1 LADSLLRDRLRMATS
16 QRHAALDAQVAAW
29 RIETP
34 PGYGA
39 FLSASA
45 MAIRPLELALERAG
59 VAGWL
64 PDWSRR
70 VRRAAL
76 ARDLAALGLE
86 APPFA
91 PAVVPSRDFGAGLL
105 YVLEGSRLGARFL
118 ARQVGAA
125 GQGLPLAYLTQGE
138 GDDLWRSFLAWLE
151 TPNVG
156 TRTDAC
162 EDGARYGFQ
171 CFSDAFET
179 IAPSGAPNVRTGAH
193 VRV

>member
-1 LADSLLRDRLRMATS
+1 MATS
-16 QRHAALDAQVAAW
+16 ERHAALDAQVAAW

-34 PGYGA
+34 AGYGA

-45 MAIRPLELALERAG
+45 MAITPLELALERAG

-64 PDWSRR
+64 PDWSQR
-70 VRRAAL
+70 VRRTAL
-76 ARDLAALGLE
+76 SRDLAALGLE

-91 PAVVPSRDFGAGLL
+91 SAMVPSPDFGAGLL

-118 ARQVGAA
+118 ARQVAA
-125 GQGLPLAYLTQGE
+125 GGHGLPLAYLTQGE
-138 GDDLWRSFLAWLE
+138 GDGLWRSFLAWLE

-156 TRTDAC
+156 TQTDAC